1 MPTRR
6 WRKQGWGEEGA
17 WGGGAGAAILSW
29 RGGVDPKTDP
39 GMETSGFGL
48 GQANTDGGGGTA
60 SPGSLVASTR
70 VTSCAS
76 LSAERLKLGSLLTP
90 CPPSQRRLAVHRDP
104 ASPGRHLHHRKQPGG
119 RRKSGL
125 GTRGRARS
133 WQKGAKQSDLV
144 PQGHDCYPMLFTYE
158 ESQGTLT
165 FGGKLDVPK
174 QSSQRGLTARERFQN
189 LDKKASSDTA
199 NATLDTLHK
208 NSIRCLL
215 GGGGGSGWRD
225 RLGWVTL
232 GAAWRCWSPNIP
244 WQCCCLAWEL
254 GQPWS
259 IPGAIPACGWGRW
272 RRSSPRSWDSLEH
285 PQSILGASLGIP
297 RASLHMG
304 GGDSEVQPQ
313 ELGQPR
319 SIPIRGWGRRRGPAP
334 IPPTGYREALRARQ
348 GPGADS
354 PRLFVLRSQISVLAG
369 GKANCS
375 QFCTT
380 GMDGGM
386 SIWDVKVRHPH
397 GATVPPGWEHP
408 ALNPC

>member
-215 GGGGGSGWRD
+215 GGGEGEWVEGQA
-225 RLGWVTL
+225 RLGHPGGCVEVLVPKHPLAVLLSGL
-232 GAAWRCWSPNIP
+232 GARTALEHPWSHPCMWVGEMEEVQP
-244 WQCCCLAWEL
+244 KEL
-254 GQPWS
+254 GQP
-259 IPGAIPACGWGRW
+259 
-272 RRSSPRSWDSLEH
+272 
-285 PQSILGASLGIP
+285 GASP
-297 RASLHMG
+297 EH
-304 GGDSEVQPQ
+304 
-313 ELGQPR
+313 PR
-319 SIPIRGWGRRRGPAP
+319 SIPGYPQSIPAHGWRR
-334 IPPTGYREALRARQ
+334 
-348 GPGADS
+348 
-354 PRLFVLRSQISVLAG
+354 
-369 GKANCS
+369 
-375 QFCTT
+375 
-380 GMDGGM
+380 
-386 SIWDVKVRHPH
+386 
-397 GATVPPGWEHP
+397 
-408 ALNPC
+408 